1 MKLCTYFRFI
11 DGVANAAGTASIV
24 SILMTLFPG
33 FESSIP
39 AWTEMCFG
47 LGYTIGPVLG
57 SVLFEVGGF
66 GLPFFI
72 MGGIVL
78 FLALV
83 LFVMVPNVKP
93 GSSSL
98 SKNLAN
104 DSKSPLTIRNVI
116 KSFSISLPFLDKF
129 ILFCGNGMFESML
142 QPHMINSQAQAT
154 QFEVSMAFLIMAGC
168 YMITSPLAGYVCD
181 RIRRPVL
188 LSIVGNFLLFIA
200 FIFIGPAPFL
210 TGLPTSVPLIFG
222 MMPFFGLGYGLVSV
236 SSFSRAYK
244 ECIRQGYRD
253 DVNTYLILT
262 GLWGTAF
269 HLGNFI
275 GPTMAGIIVN
285 AIGFP

>member
-1 MKLCTYFRFI
+1 
-11 DGVANAAGTASIV
+11 
-24 SILMTLFPG
+24 
-33 FESSIP
+33 
-39 AWTEMCFG
+39 
-47 LGYTIGPVLG
+47 
-57 SVLFEVGGF
+57 
-66 GLPFFI
+66 

-104 DSKSPLTIRNVI
+104 DSKPPLTIRNVI

-222 MMPFFGLGYGLVSV
+222 MMPFFGLGYGLVWV
-236 SSFSRAYK
+236 SSFSRADK

-253 DVNTYLILT
+253 DVNTYLVLT
-262 GLWGTAF
+262 GKK
-269 HLGNFI
+269 
-275 GPTMAGIIVN
+275 
-285 AIGFP
+285 